1 MNAQACCS
9 KAVPYL
15 LFAVTPIHA
24 GIGREEEEYV
34 DLPIQRDFL
43 GLPVIWGSSIK
54 GALRT
59 TYRIRKIKA
68 GKSEML
74 KGDEESIIFGPER
87 ERAHEHA
94 GSLLIIDAKSFMVPV
109 PSLKGVV
116 SFATCPLM
124 LENAKKIFELCGCSD
139 LMNNVNEIIKLSRAE
154 NKVIAS
160 SDKLI
165 IDGKVVLRDRVFDA
179 TVKNELKQR
188 IESLLSSLNIPI
200 SKDFILDRVTVLPDD
215 EGVPFLSRSTISITR
230 IALDY
235 RTKTAREGALW
246 TEEYVPEFTMFLTA
260 LIALPPRKQ
269 DVSQGESVEPSQII
283 DALKNVVADG
293 QKDFYIILGGHE
305 TIGKGI
311 VKFCGW

>member
-1 MNAQACCS
+1 MNAQAYCS

-24 GIGREEEEYV
+24 GIGREEGEYV

-59 TYRIRKIKA
+59 TYRIKKTKA
-68 GKSEML
+68 GSSGEPTETL
-74 KGDEESIIFGPER
+74 GEDEESIIFGPER

-94 GSLLIIDAKSFMVPV
+94 GSLLIIDAKSFIVPV

-124 LENAKKIFELCGCSD
+124 LENAKKVFELCDRSD
-139 LMNNVNEIIKLSRAE
+139 LATKVHEIIKLSKCEEKAIVSS
-154 NKVIAS
+154 NKIVI
-160 SDKLI
+160 DE
-165 IDGKVVLRDRVFDA
+165 KVLLRDTVFNV
-179 TVKNELKQR
+179 TVEDELRQK
-188 IESLLSSLNIPI
+188 INNLFSNLNIPI
-200 SKDFILDRVTVLPDD
+200 SKDFISERIALLPDD
-215 EGVPFLSRSTISITR
+215 EGVPFLSRSTMSITR

-235 RTKTAREGALW
+235 RTKTVKGGALW
-246 TEEYVPEFTMFLTA
+246 TEEYVPEYTMFVTA
-260 LIALPPRKQ
+260 LIALPPRKP
-269 DVSQGESVEPSQII
+269 DVSAGPSAII
-283 DALKNVVADG
+283 EALRRVIADG

-311 VKFCGW
+311 MKFCGW